1 MPTNLDRYQADL
13 DALIERG
20 DDLFHA
26 VQRESRPKEFDAQ
39 VKKHLGDKAAAEFIK
54 ELPQFNRAYQPWY
67 SEAKSLIRQLL
78 PDRLDDFVRH
88 YEKPKSRKA
97 ISYENYTIE
106 DALQGLRVTRGY
118 EKEVVVDSDAAIP
131 HVQQQLEIV
140 KSAKRDLIV
149 RSSTSDSSSWQT

>member
-1 MPTNLDRYQADL
+1 MSTNLDRYQADL
-13 DALIERG
+13 DGLIQRG

-39 VKKHLGDKAAAEFIK
+39 VKKHLGDKGGAEFIK

-67 SEAKSLIRQLL
+67 SEAKSLIRQIL

-97 ISYENYTIE
+97 TSYENCTIE

-118 EKEVVVDSDAAIP
+118 RWWLASNEPGSALSAGDPAAGP
-131 HVQQQLEIV
+131 PRWLDTPGAGAPLALVP
-140 KSAKRDLIV
+140 
-149 RSSTSDSSSWQT
+149 